1 MSIRNLEFLF
11 KPRSIALVGASNKPH
26 SVGAVLA
33 RNLLRGG
40 FAGPIMPVNPRET
53 AIEGVLAY
61 RDVASLPMVPDLAV
75 VATPPDTV
83 AAVIAELGRA
93 GTRAAV
99 VVTAGFG
106 EGGSAT
112 GHARRQAMLDA
123 AKPYLLRIVG
133 PNCLGVAMPGAGVN
147 ATFGNV
153 EPKHGRIAFVTQSGA
168 MAVAV
173 LDWAA
178 PRGIGFSTMISIGDM
193 ADVDFGDLLDVLA
206 TDPTTQAILLY
217 VEAVTNAR
225 KFMSAARAAARLKP
239 VLVVKA
245 GRHAEGAKA
254 ATSHTGALAGSDA
267 VYDAAFRRAG
277 MLRVGDMEE
286 LFDACATL
294 SAMRQQR
301 GDRLAILTN
310 GGGPGVMATD
320 ALIAEGGHL
329 AELAPAT
336 IERLD
341 AVLPA
346 TWSHGNPVDIIGD
359 ADGTRYARALEAMLS
374 DPNSDAVLIA
384 NCPTAI
390 TSPSEAADS
399 VIAVAKGPLGGK
411 LNILTSWLGDAAA
424 RPARDKLAAAQLAHY
439 ETPERAVRAFMHMVR
454 YRRNQELLMETP
466 PSALQDFAPD
476 VARANEAIAAS
487 LADGREWLAPEEVN
501 AVLSAYG
508 IAAPQTRIARNSAEA
523 GRFAAEI
530 AAPVALKIRS
540 PDITHKSDVGG
551 VALNLRNSE
560 RVVQTAEDMIER
572 VRATHPKARL
582 DGFLVQEMVAWPGA
596 IELIVGLV
604 DDVIFGPVVLFG
616 QGGIAVELLADKSLE
631 LPPLNLALAGA
642 MMERTRVWR
651 LLQGY
656 RNQPPAAVEDV
667 AQILVRVSQLAA
679 DHPEVKELDINPLLA
694 HPRGAIALDA
704 RIRVKAAPQRGA
716 ERFAIRPYPREYE
729 DTATLPAGET
739 VKLRP
744 IRPEDAPKLQTL
756 VSRTDPEDVRMRFFA
771 PLKGLPQSMAA
782 RLSQI
787 DYEREMALVAEQGNG
802 DGLLLGVAR
811 IAADPD
817 RRSAEYAILV
827 RSDWKGRGLGY
838 LLLSRIVALA
848 QERGIGAVYGDVL
861 KENDAMLRMCRE
873 LGFRVDPH
881 PDELTL
887 VRVTKTLS

>member
-11 KPRSIALVGASNKPH
+11 KPRSIALIGASNKPH

-40 FAGPIMPVNPRET
+40 FGGPIMPVNPRET
-53 AIEGVLAY
+53 AIEGVLTY
-61 RDVASLPMVPDLAV
+61 RDVASLPMVPDLAI

-83 AAVIAELGRA
+83 PGVIGELGRA

-106 EGGSAT
+106 EGGSEE
-112 GHARRQAMLDA
+112 GHKRRQAMLDA

-133 PNCLGVAMPGAGVN
+133 PNCLGVALPGVGVN
-147 ATFGNV
+147 ATFGNI
-153 EPKHGRIAFVTQSGA
+153 EPRPGRLAFVTQSGA

-217 VEAVTNAR
+217 IEAVTNAR

-245 GRHAEGAKA
+245 GRHAEGARA

-294 SAMRQQR
+294 STMRTQR

-320 ALIAEGGHL
+320 TLIAEGGHL

-336 IERLD
+336 IERLN

-359 ADGTRYARALEAMLS
+359 AEGARYAAALETMLG
-374 DPNSDAVLIA
+374 DPNADAVLIA

-390 TSPSEAADS
+390 TSPADAADA
-399 VIAVAKGPLGGK
+399 VIAVAKGPLGRK
-411 LNILTSWLGDAAA
+411 VNLLTTWLGDHAA
-424 RPARDKLAAAQLAHY
+424 RPAREKLAAAQLAHY

-454 YRRNQELLMETP
+454 YRRNQDLLMETP

-476 VARANEAIAAS
+476 VAAARS
-487 LADGREWLAPEEVN
+487 AVAAALADGREWLAPEEVGT
-501 AVLSAYG
+501 VLAAYG
-508 IAAPQTRIARNSAEA
+508 IPAPKLRIARDPAEA
-523 GRFAAEI
+523 GRCAAEI

-551 VALNLRNSE
+551 VALNLRSPE
-560 RVVQTAEDMIER
+560 RVVQIAGDMIER
-572 VRATHPKARL
+572 VHGSHPKARL
-582 DGFLVQEMVAWPGA
+582 DGFLVQEMVSWPGA

-642 MMERTRVWR
+642 QMERTRVWR

-667 AQILVRVSQLAA
+667 AQVLVRVAQMAA
-679 DHPEVKELDINPLLA
+679 DLPEVKELDVNPLLA
-694 HPRGAIALDA
+694 HPRGVIALDA
-704 RIRVKAAPQRGA
+704 RIRVRATAERGA

-729 DTATLPAGET
+729 DKATLPGGE
-739 VKLRP
+739 VLKLRP
-744 IRPEDAPKLQTL
+744 IRPEDASKLQTL
-756 VSRTDPEDVRMRFFA
+756 VGRMDPEDIRMRFFA

-787 DYEREMALVAEQGNG
+787 DYEREMALVAESP
-802 DGLLLGVAR
+802 DGEGLIGVAR

-817 RRSAEYAILV
+817 RRTAEYAIAL

-838 LLLSRIVALA
+838 LLLTRIVALA
-848 QERGIGAVYGDVL
+848 KERGIGAVYGDVL
-861 KENDAMLRMCRE
+861 QENDAMLRMCRE
-873 LGFRVDPH
+873 LGFRVEAH
-881 PDELTL
+881 PDDVSM
-887 VRVTKTLS
+887 VRVVKNLA